1 MGRAADEEE
10 AFLEGLEDTGLYAI
24 GAFFCDQH
32 PELVDEVLA
41 QTEAIE
47 AQGLQR
53 WARKDGSGV
62 EPAFQTL
69 MTGLGIRYFRAVA
82 GDAK

>member
-1 MGRAADEEE
+1 MIIGLVWQAVRAA
-10 AFLEGLEDTGLYAI
+10 LLSKVNI
-24 GAFFCDQH
+24 DQH

-53 WARKDGSGV
+53 WARKDGGGV